1 MMVTQIDN
9 ARSRQH
15 FAEHLVG
22 RVLTR
27 GTVRWPNGEERK
39 IEYNIS
45 LQEAVQI
52 YDHVCSLKCCIT
64 AETGVAF
71 GVSTLSICA
80 ALSNIDPSAKHFG
93 IDPNQGSE
101 YKWAATALLKEHSL
115 DSHFTLLE
123 GPTHVEAPNMLK
135 QGILLDFAF
144 IDGWHTFDYTL
155 LDFFYMDKM
164 LRTGGVIGFHDSQG
178 PAKRRV
184 LNFVLSHRKYRL
196 LPYQKRSLTSSVK
209 ETMASILRRDSNYYN
224 YVDRRPSLIFVEKVG
239 NWEPNYDFYKPF

>member
-1 MMVTQIDN
+1 MDMKTQ
-9 ARSRQH
+9 SH
-15 FAEHLVG
+15 FAERLVG
-22 RVLTR
+22 SVFTR
-27 GTVRWPNGEERK
+27 GTVRWPSGEERK

-45 LQEAVQI
+45 LQEAIQI
-52 YDHVCSLKCCIT
+52 YDHVYSMKCRTT

-80 ALSNIDPSAKHFG
+80 ALNSIEPSAKHFG

-101 YKWAATALLKEHSL
+101 YNGAATALLKEHGL
-115 DSHFTLLE
+115 DSHFILLE
-123 GPTHVEAPNMLK
+123 GPTHLEAPNMLK
-135 QGILLDFAF
+135 QGISLDFAF

-184 LNFVLSHRKYRL
+184 LDFVLSHRKYRL
-196 LPYQKRSLTSSVK
+196 LPYRKRSVRTSVK
-209 ETMASILRRDSNYYN
+209 ETLASILRRDSNYYN
-224 YVDRRPSLIFVEKVG
+224 YLDRRPSLVFIEKVAS
-239 NWEPNYDFYKPF
+239 WEPNYDFYRSF